1 MTILAVQFSQANNG
15 AAKRVQEPLA
25 LSISLSFAPSRPSST
40 LAHERPFLRHAGTL
54 PQFAT
59 SCTHYFPFNAS
70 LETQL
75 MCSLPCM
82 AAYLAAM
89 GGTELT
95 VNPKLRSD
103 SWESVYKGPDYSHC
117 KG

>member
-1 MTILAVQFSQANNG
+1 MELLKERPRAFGPEN
-15 AAKRVQEPLA
+15 
-25 LSISLSFAPSRPSST
+25 LSFLCTIEARST
-40 LAHERPFLRHAGTL
+40 LAHQRPFLRRTGTL

-59 SCTHYFPFNAS
+59 SCIHCCPFNAS

-75 MCSLPCM
+75 MCPFACM
-82 AAYLAAM
+82 VADLAAM
-89 GGTELT
+89 EDTELT